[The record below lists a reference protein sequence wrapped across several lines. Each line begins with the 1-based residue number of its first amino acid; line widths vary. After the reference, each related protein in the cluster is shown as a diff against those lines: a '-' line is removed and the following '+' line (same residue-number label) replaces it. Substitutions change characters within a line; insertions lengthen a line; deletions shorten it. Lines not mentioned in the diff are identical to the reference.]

1 MSPALV
7 TETPGGATK
16 PSGELETCIR
26 DILNSITKT
35 ALDPPLTASDISPDR
50 FDALRAPTEVDD
62 YHKTAVETAHKT
74 ILYNIAVSLPAVPL
88 PPPPLTSRHRSA
100 KIWMMMPFR

>member
-7 TETPGGATK
+7 AETPGGMTM

-35 ALDPPLTASDISPDR
+35 ALDPPLTASEIGPDR
-50 FDALRAPTEVDD
+50 FDALRAPIEVDD

-74 ILYNIAVSLPAVPL
+74 ILYDIAVSLPAVPL
-88 PPPPLTSRHRSA
+88 HLPPLTSYHRSA
-100 KIWMMMPFR
+100 KTRMMMMLR